1 MPTSATGSSS
11 VGREAHGTLP
21 GGGHPG
27 RKAGFSLVEL
37 MVVMA
42 IAGLVLAVA
51 VPASM
56 RFYDSMQTRQ
66 AVRDTI
72 TLLSSA
78 RQQAVT
84 QGIAQDVVI
93 DPRRRTL
100 TLNNTVREM
109 PGDLALTVHGAAE
122 VNRQDAGV
130 IRFYP
135 EGGSSG
141 GGLDIDNPGSG
152 RVSIDV
158 DWLVGRVTHET
169 R

>member
-1 MPTSATGSSS
+1 MPTSATGSSGS
-11 VGREAHGTLP
+11 RRSFRCA
-21 GGGHPG
+21 
-27 RKAGFSLVEL
+27 RRQSSSAARQRGFSLVEL

-78 RQQAVT
+78 RQQAVI
-84 QGIAQDVVI
+84 QGVTQDVII

-109 PGDLALTVHGAAE
+109 PGNLGLTVHGAAE
-122 VNRQDAGV
+122 LNLQNAGV

-141 GGLDIDNPGSG
+141 GGLDIDNPGVG
-152 RVSIDV
+152 RVSIAV

-169 R
+169 L